1 LIDRVHHQEMCIS
14 KGQQRCSW
22 NSGRMELVGAMGMC
36 WRIVHPGC
44 CSSMRSQFA
53 ASRNFLISSVH
64 IVPVAIACECVKI
77 EVWCFLQ
84 TDGEIKMRYGL
95 TDKCVCLFAA
105 TTQQGGGRVSIDD
118 LCICWQQWEMR
129 GRLIFGF

>member
-1 LIDRVHHQEMCIS
+1 MCIS

-36 WRIVHPGC
+36 RMIVHPGC
-44 CSSMRSQFA
+44 CASMSSQFA
-53 ASRNFLISSVH
+53 ASQNFQISSVH
-64 IVPVAIACECVKI
+64 IVPVGIALESVKM

-84 TDGEIKMRYGL
+84 TDEEMKMRYGL

-105 TTQQGGGRVSIDD
+105 TTQQGGRVRIND